1 MNNLQAFFTKYCSGI
16 LFIILEVFSATLF
29 FRFNNYQGSVYITTA
44 NAVIG
49 KAHEWES
56 KVSAFF
62 SMSKNN
68 ELLTARNLYLEQ
80 QVAELSKQIIS
91 QTKDST
97 QVEKAI
103 LDARKAYEVIS
114 AKVITN
120 EIDKKDNYLT
130 LDKGTVDGVRRD
142 MGVVCGNGVVGV
154 VYMVSSHYCIVMP
167 LLHSQTSLSVAI
179 ENRGYFGDLHWK
191 GGRSDLADVNNIP
204 RHAKFKRGDGIV
216 TSGYSSIFPP
226 GLPVGKILYAFN
238 SEDGLSYRLLVHL
251 DTDFGHLRD
260 VCIIDNKP
268 MQERIELM
276 HAAKDSIKTR
286 SN

>member
-1 MNNLQAFFTKYCSGI
+1 VNNLQAFFTKYCSGI